1 MGNASGAGVGDGRS
15 AKRRA
20 VSRRKFLAMSGAA
33 VAASVSVAEKAHAA
47 DPFPV
52 RLVLVHG
59 RSQQGLNP
67 VDLQSTWLET
77 LRRGAAK
84 INRSLPE
91 RLDVAFP
98 YYGDKLDEFARKFDI
113 PLTTDIQAKGSEVN
127 SDFLNFQAEVADEMR
142 SRAGI
147 TDSQVQEE
155 FGTNPTPKGPQNWA
169 WVQAIIRAI
178 DKHAGGVS
186 QRVIEDFMR
195 DVYLYTTQPIVRDA
209 IDDIVGGAVNEKPC
223 VVIGHSLGSVV
234 GYHVL
239 RTDRRALKV
248 QAYVT
253 VGSPLA
259 IRAVRDRFRPIAFP
273 APAKAWYN
281 AFDPKDVVALYPLDA
296 ANFPVNPAVENYG
309 NVRNATDNRHGI
321 IGYLD
326 DPDVA
331 RHVLDALGA

>member
-1 MGNASGAGVGDGRS
+1 MNRRELIAIAGATL
-15 AKRRA
+15 AA
-20 VSRRKFLAMSGAA
+20 PFLS
-33 VAASVSVAEKAHAA
+33 KALAA
-47 DPFPV
+47 DPHPV

-84 INRSLPE
+84 INRALPE

-98 YYGDKLDEFARKFDI
+98 YYGDKLDELARALDL
-113 PLTTDIQAKGSEVN
+113 PLTTDIQAKGSAVN
-127 SDFLNFQAEVADEMR
+127 EDFLNFQAEVAEAMR
-142 SRAGI
+142 QRAGI
-147 TDSQVQEE
+147 TDAQVQEE
-155 FGTNPTPKGPQNWA
+155 FGANTTERGPQNWA

-178 DKHAGGVS
+178 DRNAGGVS
-186 QRVIEDFMR
+186 QSVIENIMR
-195 DVYLYTTQPIVRDA
+195 DVYLYTTRAGVRDVV
-209 IDDIVGGAVNEKPC
+209 DRIVGPAVNETPC

-234 GYHVL
+234 AYNIL
-239 RTDRRALKV
+239 RTDRRALNVK
-248 QAYVT
+248 AFIT

-259 IRAVRDRFRPIAFP
+259 IRAIRDQLRPIGFP

-296 ANFPVNPAVENYG
+296 ANFPVHPAVENYAKVL
-309 NVRNATDNRHGI
+309 NPTDNRHGI

-326 DPDVA
+326 DADVA
-331 RHVLDALGA
+331 KHVLDALGT

>member
-1 MGNASGAGVGDGRS
+1 MNRRELLTIAGAGLATSMLSGAR
-15 AKRRA
+15 
-20 VSRRKFLAMSGAA
+20 
-33 VAASVSVAEKAHAA
+33 AA
-47 DPFPV
+47 DPHPV

-59 RSQQGLNP
+59 RSQQGHNP
-67 VDLQSTWLET
+67 AELQSIWLET

-84 INRSLPE
+84 INRALPE
-91 RLDVAFP
+91 QLDVAFP
-98 YYGDKLDEFARKFDI
+98 FYGDKLDEFARQFGL
-113 PLTTDIQAKGSEVN
+113 PSTTDIQAKGSSVN
-127 SDFLNFQAEVADEMR
+127 TDFLAFQADVAEEMR
-142 SRAGI
+142 RRAGI
-147 TDSQVQEE
+147 TDAQVQEE
-155 FGTNPTPKGPQNWA
+155 FGTSTMERGPQNWA

-178 DKHAGGVS
+178 DRNAGSVS
-186 QRVIEDFMR
+186 QSVIETFMR
-195 DVYLYTTQPIVRDA
+195 DVYLYTTRAVVRNA
-209 IDDIVGGAVNEKPC
+209 IDGIVGAALNETPS

-234 GYHVL
+234 AYNVL

-259 IRAVRDRFRPIAFP
+259 IRAVRNRFLPIAFP

-326 DPDVA
+326 DADVA
-331 RHVLDALGA
+331 RHVLDGLKT